1 MAKHVHE
8 YGWIMQYPQGKIDIT
23 GYTFETWHYRYVG
36 ENWLMISMQ
45 VGSQW
50 KNKCFDDEIVSEAD

>member
-8 YGWIMQYPQGKIDIT
+8 YGWIMRYPQGKIDIT

-36 ENWLMISMQ
+36 VKLVNDIHASGLTME
-45 VGSQW
+45 
-50 KNKCFDDEIVSEAD
+50 E